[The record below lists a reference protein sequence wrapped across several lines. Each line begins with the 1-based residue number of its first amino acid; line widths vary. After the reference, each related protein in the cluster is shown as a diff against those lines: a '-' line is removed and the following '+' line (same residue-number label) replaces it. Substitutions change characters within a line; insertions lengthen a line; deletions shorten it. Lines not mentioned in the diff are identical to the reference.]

1 MALTKISKLSKKSE
15 KSNVIH
21 YPRLDTILMVEKVVR
36 DARDEEPLSKNEID
50 RRLKTKIMRPTLNLI
65 LNYLE
70 ENGKITQ
77 SRDGIYWI
85 YLKDASPAFKKM
97 LKESVLHSTSVIDL
111 DEVRKI
117 NLSRPRKKFR
127 L

>member
-1 MALTKISKLSKKSE
+1 MASTNKTKKS
-15 KSNVIH
+15 SAIH
-21 YPRLDTILMVEKVVR
+21 FPRLDTILMVEKVLR

-50 RRLKTKIMRPTLNLI
+50 RRLKTKVMRPTLNLI

-85 YLKDASPAFKKM
+85 YLKDASPKLKKM
-97 LKESVLHSTSVIDL
+97 IKEGVLHSTSVIDL
-111 DEVRKI
+111 DKVRKI
-117 NLSRPRKKFR
+117 ELSRPRKKFR

>member
-1 MALTKISKLSKKSE
+1 MTSTKTSKKSD
-15 KSNVIH
+15 VIH

-36 DARDEEPLSKNEID
+36 DARNEEPLSKNEID

-85 YLKDASPAFKKM
+85 YLKDASPALKKM
-97 LKESVLHSTSVIDL
+97 IKEGVLHSTSIIDL
-111 DEVRKI
+111 DKVRKI